1 MNSELNGLATSFHKI
16 LFAKKSTV
24 APHSIVRLWLDTPIE
39 ETIRLTTLIFIEDR
53 LYFFLS
59 DCTTE
64 ESCRMHQLKCSG
76 SKNVA
81 QKMDPVIRKFL
92 R

>member
-1 MNSELNGLATSFHKI
+1 MNSEPDGLASSFHKI
-16 LFAKKSTV
+16 LFATESTA
-24 APHSIVRLWLDTPIE
+24 APHSVVRLWLDTPTE
-39 ETIRLTTLIFIEDR
+39 ESIRLTTLMSIEER

-64 ESCRMHQLKCSG
+64 GSCRMHQLKCSG

-81 QKMDPVIRKFL
+81 QKWIQ
-92 R
+92 